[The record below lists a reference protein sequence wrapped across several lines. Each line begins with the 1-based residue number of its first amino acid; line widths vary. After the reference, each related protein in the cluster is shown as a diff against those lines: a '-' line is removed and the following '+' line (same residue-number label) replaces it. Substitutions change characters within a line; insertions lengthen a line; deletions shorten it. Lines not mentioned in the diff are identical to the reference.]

1 MSDLKIAMKPVKK
14 KSLYLKISDAIYS
27 YIQLN
32 GLKPG
37 DKLPSEREMSSMLET
52 SRNSVREG
60 LRILEDRGM
69 IEVRTGVGA
78 FVRDTHGDKNTINIK
93 LKDCSINELLEVQ
106 EILDIQAVRNAIE
119 RGTKEEKE
127 KLVSIAQEMVKL
139 SKDKLYSHV
148 IDNDF
153 HELLYDC
160 GRNNAIHQLIIK
172 IREDRFVTQE
182 HLESGNDTVWLATVP
197 QHYELAESIKY
208 GDINRALALIKEI
221 NEYGFQFI
229 KK

>member
-14 KSLYLKISDAIYS
+14 KSLYIKISDSIYS

-60 LRILEDRGM
+60 LRILENRGM
-69 IEVRTGVGA
+69 IEVKTGVGA
-78 FVRDTHGDKNTINIK
+78 FIRDPRGDQDTVNIK
-93 LKDCSINELLEVQ
+93 LKECSINELLEVQ
-106 EILDIQAVRNAIE
+106 ELLDIQAVRNAIE
-119 RGTKEEKE
+119 RGTEEEKE
-127 KLVSIAQEMVKL
+127 KLVNIASEMMKL
-139 SKDKLYSHV
+139 YKDNLYSHV

-153 HELLYDC
+153 HELLYNC
-160 GRNNAIHQLIIK
+160 GRNNAIHQLIVK

-182 HLESGNDTVWLATVP
+182 NLETGNDTIWLATVP
-197 QHYELAESIKY
+197 QHYDLAESIKH
-208 GDINRALALIKEI
+208 GDINRAIALIKEI

>member
-1 MSDLKIAMKPVKK
+1 MSDLKISMKPVKK

-32 GLKPG
+32 GLKAG

-60 LRILEDRGM
+60 LRILEDRGL

-78 FVRDTHGDKNTINIK
+78 FIKDVRGDSNTVTIK
-93 LKDCSINELLEVQ
+93 IKDCNINEFLELQ
-106 EILDIQAVRNAIE
+106 EVLDSQAVRNAVE
-119 RGTKEEKE
+119 RGTVEEKTR
-127 KLVSIAQEMVKL
+127 LVEIAEEMVRL
-139 SKDKLYSHV
+139 SEDNIYSHV

-153 HELLYDC
+153 HELLYKC
-160 GRNNAIHQLIIK
+160 GRNKAVHQIIEK
-172 IREDRFVTQE
+172 IRDDRFVTQE
-182 HLESGNDTVWLATVP
+182 NSESGNETVWLVTVP
-197 QHYELAESIKY
+197 QHLELAKSIKY
-208 GDINRALALIKEI
+208 GDVNRALVLIKEI